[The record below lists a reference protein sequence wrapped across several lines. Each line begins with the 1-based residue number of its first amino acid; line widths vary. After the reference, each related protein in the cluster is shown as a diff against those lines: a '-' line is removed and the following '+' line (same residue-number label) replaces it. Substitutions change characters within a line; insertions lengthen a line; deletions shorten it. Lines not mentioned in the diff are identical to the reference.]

1 MATWVDCR
9 VAISYG
15 AGDDKSERGVNVFVD
30 YNATLIED
38 IIDFPAKDSFMNQS
52 TWHTILFMM
61 FLAILFNV
69 GYSYLMRDSGQV
81 AEINYSRFR
90 SELADNNL
98 KNVRFK
104 GVVAT
109 GEFVKKIQVTETVQ
123 GTGYQRE
130 VGGFTTILPTA
141 ADPALLA
148 ELTARKVEISAVST
162 ETSPVVSILLSI
174 LPWVLI
180 LGVWWYL
187 SRTVRSQGPGGMFG
201 SFAKSGAKMYGTG
214 EKVNVTFDDVAGMEN
229 SKQEL
234 KEIVDYLK
242 DPEQFRRIGGKVP
255 KGVLLVGAPGTG
267 KTLLARA
274 VAGEA
279 GVNFFTISASQF
291 IEMFVG
297 VGASRVRDLFK
308 NAKQNAPSIIFIDE
322 IDAVG
327 RSRGTG
333 FGGGHDEREQTL
345 NQLLS
350 EMDGF
355 DPHEEVIV
363 LAATNRPD
371 VLDPALLR
379 PGRFDRHVVI
389 ERPDWRD
396 REKILKVHTR
406 KILLA
411 EGIDLVTIAKGTPG
425 MTGADLEN
433 LVNEAAILASRESAP
448 AVTMAHLEQA
458 KDKLL
463 MGGERKMVISDSE
476 KRITAYHE
484 AGHALVAKLLPGTD
498 TIHKVTII
506 PHGMALGVTQQLP
519 EDDRYY
525 YPRSY
530 LEKRICVALGG
541 RAAERLIFGEVSTG
555 AQSDLK
561 IVTDLAE
568 KMVCQWGMS
577 EKVGPVTYTRGEEH
591 PFLGRKLAEEKG
603 FSEAMAWKIDQE
615 ITAII
620 REEEEV
626 ADKLLRENR
635 PRLDALAMALQ
646 DEETLDGVRV
656 EEILQLAPVG

>member
-1 MATWVDCR
+1 MD
-9 VAISYG
+9 
-15 AGDDKSERGVNVFVD
+15 
-30 YNATLIED
+30 
-38 IIDFPAKDSFMNQS
+38 QS
-52 TWHTILFMM
+52 PWRTILLMM
-61 FLAILFNV
+61 LLVLLVNI
-69 GYSYLMRDSGQV
+69 GYSFLVRDAEQS
-81 AEINYSRFR
+81 AEISYSRFR
-90 SELADNNL
+90 SELANNNL
-98 KNVRFK
+98 KKVRFK
-104 GVVAT
+104 GAAAS
-109 GEFVKKIQVTETVQ
+109 GEFLKKIQVVETVQ
-123 GTGYQRE
+123 GKEVKRE
-130 VGGFTTILPTA
+130 VAAFTTTMPAA

-148 ELTARKVEISAVST
+148 ELAVHQVETSAVSP
-162 ETSPVVSILLSI
+162 ELSPLMAMFRSL
-174 LPWVLI
+174 LPWLLIIGVL
-180 LGVWWYL
+180 WYI
-187 SRTVRSQGPGGMFG
+187 SSNARNQGPMGMLGG
-201 SFAKSGAKMYGTG
+201 FAKSGARMYGTG

-242 DPEQFRRIGGKVP
+242 DPGQFRLIGGKVP
-255 KGVLLVGAPGTG
+255 KGVLLVGPPGTG
-267 KTLLARA
+267 KTQLARA

-297 VGASRVRDLFK
+297 VGASRVRDLFN
-308 NAKQNAPSIIFIDE
+308 NAKKAAPSIIFIDE

-333 FGGGHDEREQTL
+333 LGGGHDEREQTL

-355 DPHEEVIV
+355 DRHEEVIV

-379 PGRFDRHVVI
+379 PGRFDRHVI
-389 ERPDWRD
+389 IDRPDWRD
-396 REKILKVHTR
+396 RVKILEVHTR
-406 KILLA
+406 NIQMA
-411 EGIDLVTIAKGTPG
+411 EGVDFITIAKGTPG

-433 LVNEAAILASRESAP
+433 LVNEAAILASREHAS
-448 AVTMAHLEQA
+448 AVTMTHLEQA

-463 MGGERKMVISDSE
+463 MGGERKMVISGIE
-476 KRITAYHE
+476 KQLTAYHE
-484 AGHALVAKLLPGTD
+484 AGHALIALLLPGTD
-498 TIHKVTII
+498 PIHKVTII
-506 PHGMALGVTQQLP
+506 PHGMALGITQQLP

-530 LEKRICVALGG
+530 LENRICVALGG
-541 RAAERLIFGEVSTG
+541 RAAERLVFGEVSTG

-561 IVTDLAE
+561 LVSDLAE

-577 EKVGPVTYTRGEEH
+577 EKVGPVVFSRGEEN

-603 FSEAMAWKIDQE
+603 FSDEMAWMIDQE

-620 REEEEV
+620 RQGEKL
-626 ADKLLRENR
+626 ADRLLLANR

-646 DEETLDGVRV
+646 EEETLDGARV
-656 EEILQLAPVG
+656 EEILRCTPEG

>member
-1 MATWVDCR
+1 MNRPTWR
-9 VAISYG
+9 
-15 AGDDKSERGVNVFVD
+15 
-30 YNATLIED
+30 
-38 IIDFPAKDSFMNQS
+38 
-52 TWHTILFMM
+52 TILLMM
-61 FLAILFNV
+61 LLAILFNI
-69 GYSYLMRDSGQV
+69 GYSYLLRDAGQI
-81 AEINYSRFR
+81 AEISYSRFR
-90 SELADNNL
+90 SELAGNNL
-98 KNVRFK
+98 KKIKFK
-104 GVVAT
+104 GVAAS
-109 GEFVKKIQVTETVQ
+109 GEFLKKIKVSESVQGKETV
-123 GTGYQRE
+123 RE
-130 VGGFTTILPTA
+130 VGAFTTTMPAT

-148 ELTARKVEISAVST
+148 ELTAHKVEISAVST
-162 ETSPVVSILLSI
+162 EASPLASILISLF
-174 LPWVLI
+174 PWLLI
-180 LGVWWYL
+180 IGVWWYI
-187 SRTVRSQGPGGMFG
+187 SRTARNQGPMGMLGG
-201 SFAKSGAKMYGTG
+201 FAKSGAKMYGTG

-242 DPEQFRRIGGKVP
+242 EPGQFRRIGGKVP
-255 KGVLLVGAPGTG
+255 KGVLLVGPPGTG

-297 VGASRVRDLFK
+297 VGASRVRDLFSS
-308 NAKQNAPSIIFIDE
+308 AKKGAPSIIFIDE

-355 DPHEEVIV
+355 DQHEEVIV

-379 PGRFDRHVVI
+379 PGRFDRYVVI

-406 KILLA
+406 KITLA
-411 EGIDLVTIAKGTPG
+411 EGIDFITIAKGTPG
-425 MTGADLEN
+425 MTGADLAN
-433 LVNEAAILASRESAP
+433 LVNEAAILASRENAS

-463 MGGERKMVISDSE
+463 MGGERKMVISDNE
-476 KRITAYHE
+476 KRLTAYHE
-484 AGHALVAKLLPGTD
+484 AGHTLVAKLLPGTD
-498 TIHKVTII
+498 PIHKVTII
-506 PHGMALGVTQQLP
+506 PHGIAMGITQQLP
-519 EDDRYY
+519 EDDRYH

-530 LEKRICVALGG
+530 LENRICVALGG
-541 RAAERLIFGEVSTG
+541 RAAERLVFGEVSTG

-561 IVTDLAE
+561 MVTDLAE

-577 EKVGPVTYTRGEEH
+577 EKVGPVTFTRGEEH

-603 FSEAMAWKIDQE
+603 FSEAMAWEIDQE

-620 REEEEV
+620 RQEEEA
-626 ADKLLRENR
+626 ADELLRANR
-635 PRLDALAMALQ
+635 PRLDALATALQ
-646 DEETLDGVRV
+646 EEETLDGVRV
-656 EEILQLAPVG
+656 EEILRHTPMACASPS

>member
-1 MATWVDCR
+1 
-9 VAISYG
+9 
-15 AGDDKSERGVNVFVD
+15 
-30 YNATLIED
+30 
-38 IIDFPAKDSFMNQS
+38 MNQS
-52 TWHTILFMM
+52 AWRTILFMM
-61 FLAILFNV
+61 LIAVVFNL
-69 GYSYLMRDSGQV
+69 GYSYLRRDPGQS
-81 AEINYSRFR
+81 AEISYSRFR
-90 SELADNNL
+90 SELAGNNM
-98 KNVRFK
+98 KTVRFK
-104 GVVAT
+104 GLAAS
-109 GEFVKKIQVTETVQ
+109 GEFLKKIQVTETVQ
-123 GTGYQRE
+123 GKEVPRE
-130 VGGFTTILPTA
+130 VSAFTTTMPA
-141 ADPALLA
+141 VADPALLA
-148 ELTARKVEISAVST
+148 ELASHKVEITAVSP
-162 ETSPVVSILLSI
+162 EASPLVSILIAL

-180 LGVWWYL
+180 IGVWWYI
-187 SRTVRSQGPGGMFG
+187 SRTARSQGPGGMFG

-214 EKVNVTFDDVAGMEN
+214 EKVNVTFEDVAGMEN

-242 DPEQFRRIGGKVP
+242 EPEQFRRIGGKVP
-255 KGVLLVGAPGTG
+255 KGVLLVGPPGTG

-297 VGASRVRDLFK
+297 VGASRVRDLFTS
-308 NAKQNAPSIIFIDE
+308 AKKGAPSIIFIDE

-355 DPHEEVIV
+355 DQHEEVIV

-406 KILLA
+406 KITMA
-411 EGIDLVTIAKGTPG
+411 EGIDFITIAKGTPG

-433 LVNEAAILASRESAP
+433 LVNEAAILASRENAA

-463 MGGERKMVISDSE
+463 MGGERKMVISDKE

-484 AGHALVAKLLPGTD
+484 AGHTLIAKLLPGTD
-498 TIHKVTII
+498 PIHKVTII
-506 PHGMALGVTQQLP
+506 PHGMALGITQQLP
-519 EDDRYY
+519 EDDRYH
-525 YPRSY
+525 YPQSY
-530 LEKRICVALGG
+530 LQNRISVSLGG
-541 RAAERLIFGEVSTG
+541 RAAERLVFGEVSTG

-561 IVTDLAE
+561 MVTDLAE

-577 EKVGPVTYTRGEEH
+577 EKVGPVVFTRGEEH
-591 PFLGRKLAEEKG
+591 PFLGLKLAQEKG

-620 REEEEV
+620 RHGEEA
-626 ADKLLRENR
+626 ADRLLLANR
-635 PRLDALAMALQ
+635 PRLDALATALQ
-646 DEETLDGVRV
+646 EEETLDGPRV
-656 EEILQLAPVG
+656 EEILRLVPVG